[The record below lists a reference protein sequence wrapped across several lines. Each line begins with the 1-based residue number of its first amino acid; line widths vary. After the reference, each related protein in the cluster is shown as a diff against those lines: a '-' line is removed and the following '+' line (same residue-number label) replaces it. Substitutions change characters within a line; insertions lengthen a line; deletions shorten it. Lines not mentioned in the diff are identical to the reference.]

1 MGEANGIPVFK
12 VNPVMV
18 LVLSLVTCGLY
29 HIYWNIKVA
38 EVFNAVAKREII
50 SPTIGALSGCCLPLN
65 IYFFYLCGQGLG
77 DLGRAIGKEEELR
90 GKATLLLVLGV
101 FFPMVAAM
109 IVQGHI
115 NELYPDA

>member
-1 MGEANGIPVFK
+1 MAERRDIPVFK
-12 VNPVMV
+12 NNPVMV
-18 LVLSLVTCGLY
+18 LILSILTCGLY
-29 HIYWNIKVA
+29 HIYWNIKAAQVL
-38 EVFNAVAKREII
+38 NAVAGREVIA
-50 SPTIGALSGCCLPLN
+50 PMVGALSGCCLPIN
-65 IYFFYLCGQGLG
+65 IYFFYLCGHALG

-90 GKATLLLVLGV
+90 GKSTLLLVLGV